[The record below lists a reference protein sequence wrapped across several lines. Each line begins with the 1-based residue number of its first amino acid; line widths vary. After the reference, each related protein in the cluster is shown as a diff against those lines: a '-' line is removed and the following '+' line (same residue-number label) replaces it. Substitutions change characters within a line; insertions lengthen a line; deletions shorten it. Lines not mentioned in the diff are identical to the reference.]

1 MTTQELIKL
10 LEDFI
15 HLPGENEIVEF
26 KKAQNGCD
34 TQKLGE

>member
-15 HLPGENEIVEF
+15 HLPGENEVVEF
-26 KKAQNGCD
+26 KKLRMD
-34 TQKLGE
+34 SIHKS